1 MKRVMAA
8 RLGPACRTFRENAMR
23 VGILTYP
30 MLFQRDGNLRGAV
43 RALLA
48 AFARRRPTA
57 MFGAVE
63 AALVDP
69 LRENLDDY
77 DLIHVMGAA
86 HGNHATVEAAA
97 ACGVPVVLTPM
108 IAGSWRRADG
118 VRARAADRLL
128 AHLLGR
134 DLQTSYAQIRQAL
147 QTATLV
153 VAQSSRERRALIDA
167 FLSPPARVRLLA
179 HGVDQAWFDADPTL
193 FRQRSAIRG
202 AFALMA
208 GPLSPRHD
216 QLGVARALQDLALP
230 LVVVGS
236 ALQRDARYVQ
246 QLRAVP
252 AVSVLGDLA
261 GQPRLLASVFAAAS
275 VLIMPALG
283 EGAEAGALAALAA
296 GTAVLADPL
305 AAEDLPH
312 DDDAVKRRRAR
323 DWQGRRRAIVGL
335 LEAPPLRER
344 VRALVHEHGWDH
356 VVTGLLHCYADAIA
370 LHGPAINVF
379 TGAAGGSKLLA
390 RAPR

>member
-1 MKRVMAA
+1 
-8 RLGPACRTFRENAMR
+8 MR

-30 MLFQRDGNLRGAV
+30 MLFQRDGNLRSAV

-57 MFGAVE
+57 LFGAVE
-63 AALVDP
+63 ASLVDP

-77 DLIHVMGAA
+77 DLIHVVGAA

-97 ACGVPVVLTPM
+97 ACGVPVVLTPL

-134 DLQTSYAQIRQAL
+134 ELQTSYAQIGQAL
-147 QTATLV
+147 RTATLV
-153 VAQSSRERRALIDA
+153 VAQSSRERRAIIDA
-167 FLSPPARVRLLA
+167 FLTPPARVRLVA
-179 HGVDQAWFDADPTL
+179 HGVDQAWFDAEPTV

-202 AFALMA
+202 EFALMA

-216 QLGVARALQDLALP
+216 QLGVARDLQALALP

-246 QLRAVP
+246 QLRALP
-252 AVSVLGDLA
+252 AVSVLGELH

-275 VLIMPALG
+275 MLIMPVHG
-283 EGAEAGALAALAA
+283 EGADAGALAALAA

-305 AAEDLPH
+305 AAEDLP
-312 DDDAVKRRRAR
+312 DDDYAVKRRRAR
-323 DWQGRRRAIVGL
+323 DWRGRRSAIVGL

-344 VRALVHEHGWDH
+344 VRALVHAHGWDH
-356 VVTGLLHCYADAIA
+356 IATALLHCYADAIA
-370 LHGPAINVF
+370 LHGPTSNVF
-379 TGAAGGSKLLA
+379 TGAAGGGKLLA